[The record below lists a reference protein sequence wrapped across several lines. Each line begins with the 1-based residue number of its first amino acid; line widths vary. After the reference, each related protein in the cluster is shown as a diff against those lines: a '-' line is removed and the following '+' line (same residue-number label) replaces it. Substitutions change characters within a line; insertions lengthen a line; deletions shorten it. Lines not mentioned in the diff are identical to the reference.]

1 MEVTDITLHAKLLVS
16 CPEEFGYKV
25 MIFEDLEYKNSDF
38 KYITCTMFPNWNQ
51 GPIKVGDEGFLQIK
65 YISAGVDK
73 WFDGKEFIPY
83 KFNNI
88 QFLRFTKLKKE
99 NIDLI
104 LD

>member
-51 GPIKVGDEGFLQIK
+51 GPIRVGDEGFLQVK
-65 YISAGVDK
+65 FISAGVDK

-99 NIDLI
+99 NIDLV